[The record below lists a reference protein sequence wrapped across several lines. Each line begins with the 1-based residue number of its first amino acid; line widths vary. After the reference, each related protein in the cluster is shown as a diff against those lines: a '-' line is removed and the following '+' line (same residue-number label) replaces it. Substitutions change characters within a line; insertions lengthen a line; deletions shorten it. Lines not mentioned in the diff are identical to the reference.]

1 MSIKFEEKEASVKPV
16 KIEEPKLDY
25 SKIVKELK
33 EYFLNLKSVDK
44 TQFKSTIELSKY
56 HNSDFFK
63 IEPQTY
69 VSNLLK
75 VVFLEVL
82 EEEKDEAK
90 KELKIA
96 VLNNLLIAL
105 NTTLTD
111 KSKDKSKVFCVF
123 MAYVI
128 GMLQQFD
135 E

>member
-1 MSIKFEEKEASVKPV
+1 MSIKFEDKEVSVKPV

-25 SKIVKELK
+25 SKIVKDLK
-33 EYFLNLKSVDK
+33 EYFITLKSVDK
-44 TQFKSTIELSKY
+44 TQFKSTVELSKY

-63 IEPQTY
+63 IEPQAYAT
-69 VSNLLK
+69 NLLK

-90 KELKIA
+90 KELKVA
-96 VLNNLLIAL
+96 VLNNLLTAL
-105 NTTLTD
+105 NSTITD
-111 KSKDKSKVFCVF
+111 KTKDKSKVFCVF
-123 MAYVI
+123 IAYVI